1 MEIWTSVKD
10 IITAPFTQPLDLK
23 SLFVLIGI
31 ILVMI
36 AAWVM
41 ILHYV
46 ELAAAEI

>member
-1 MEIWTSVKD
+1 MEIWTSIKD
-10 IITAPFTQPLDLK
+10 IITAPFTQPLDMK
-23 SLFVLIGI
+23 SLFVLIGL

-36 AAWVM
+36 FAWIM